1 MPLTQAERAK
11 RYRENHKTAVRE
23 RDNLRKKHQR
33 EVLKALNPG
42 VYKER
47 LKKQSTAKAL
57 YRTKIKLREAQE
69 KLTINTEPQSSSN
82 SAFSHSAS
90 KARSLRKA
98 ASALPKSPCKK
109 VEIVK
114 SLAKQFQL
122 KIRDHGQSVGR
133 PKNSLTD
140 NELEWLSVFF
150 ERPDITY
157 TLPGIKDHKYT
168 GKVNGESTFAQKRYL
183 LWTLGEIVDILN
195 GMPLSGAA
203 GSFFLDSQG
212 K

>member
-57 YRTKIKLREAQE
+57 YRTKIKL

-109 VEIVK
+109 MEIVK

-195 GMPLSGAA
+195 GMPLSGV
-203 GSFFLDSQG
+203 FFLDSQG